1 MTIVELDPGSHSTA
15 ATGVTTLTTTRER
28 IHPVDLLVLGGCLIL
43 LGMGCLG
50 WAGSKLIEEADVPI

>member
-1 MTIVELDPGSHSTA
+1 M
-15 ATGVTTLTTTRER
+15 TTTRER